1 MPDNSNKFSAS
12 SDVRIPAWINEA
24 YFKRLLKREFREFR
38 RILNLSIIPATPPG
52 ETYTSLLMRIVID
65 IELKGEKK
73 GAVRYTIVKSHYAYA
88 LLPF

>member
-1 MPDNSNKFSAS
+1 MPDNSTKFCKS
-12 SDVRIPAWINEA
+12 SDVRIPDWVNEA

-65 IELKGEKK
+65 IEMKGERE
-73 GAVRYTIVKSHYAYA
+73 GVDIYTTH
-88 LLPF
+88 